1 MTNLRACV
9 VPVSLAAAVLAVVPA
24 FATNTIDS
32 VTINAGQRINNDS
45 AMVVAGNSDYLIMD
59 NGARYLW
66 DVKNGVYVSAPEG
79 NNNYT
84 SISGNVVAGNIG
96 TSTYTWTI
104 SGGYAAPT
112 QVRDG
117 ASADDANVTVYGN
130 AGGLVVGV
138 KTVEPIP
145 GFPIPSAVYNVGGQT
160 HVLPQDDG
168 SQLED
173 PSGIGFNNPI
183 YNYSRANAVTQ
194 HISTS
199 TYTVGG
205 LQSNMFGQN
214 FATIW
219 HVNTSNDSVSTVTL
233 SSNTNSEV
241 TAVSGNLQGG
251 YITKDDGIHQ
261 AAVIWRGVAGSELA
275 LADSNAVNSDVA
287 AVAEAVTTIGGV
299 FDIAVGSINTGLG
312 DHAAL
317 WLIDGDAFRLI
328 ELADPTS
335 QSLMYSYAS
344 GIGLDAQGNLA
355 AIYGYGTPD
364 GGQGIVPLVWS
375 VDGLGSTPVPE
386 PLAAGM
392 LTVGFGAFLLR
403 RPRRAN

>member
-32 VTINAGQRINNDS
+32 VTINAGQRINNNDS

-66 DVKNGVYVSAPEG
+66 DVKNGVKVSASTDG
-79 NNNYT
+79 NYT
-84 SISGNVVAGNIG
+84 SISGNVVAGDIG
-96 TSTYTWTI
+96 TSAYTWTI
-104 SGGYAAPT
+104 SGGSASATP
-112 QVRDG
+112 VGDG
-117 ASADDANVTVYGN
+117 AGIGVYGN

-183 YNYSRANAVTQ
+183 YNYSRATAVV
-194 HISTS
+194 HSGTS
-199 TYTVGG
+199 NYTVGG
-205 LQSNMFGQN
+205 LQSDMFGQK

-287 AVAEAVTTIGGV
+287 AVAESVTTIGGV

-403 RPRRAN
+403 RPRRTH